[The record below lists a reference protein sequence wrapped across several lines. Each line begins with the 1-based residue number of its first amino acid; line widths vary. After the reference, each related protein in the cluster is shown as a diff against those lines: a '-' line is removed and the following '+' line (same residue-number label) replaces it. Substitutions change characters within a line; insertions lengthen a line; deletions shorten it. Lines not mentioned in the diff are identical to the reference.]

1 MIRIVSDYD
10 CCGCGAC
17 KQICPHSAIELVP
30 NSQGFLFPQVNIDIC
45 INCSLCE
52 RVCPVLNPNQ
62 ENRPLKV
69 YAAINPNDDI
79 RMQSSSGGIFT
90 SLAEKI
96 IDEGGVVFGARFNE
110 NWEVVHDYTENKE
123 GLAPFR
129 GSKYV
134 QSNINSSYIKVEQ
147 FLKRGRKVLFSGTPC
162 QIAALNL
169 FLRKPYDSLTTVD
182 VVCHGVPSPRLWKDY
197 LYKFAPVSEITNIM
211 MRDKSKGWRSYKIT
225 IEGKKRSLSERASD
239 NKYLL
244 AFSQN
249 LSLRSSC
256 FNCPA
261 KKGKSGSDITLAD
274 YWGIENI
281 IPHMD
286 DNRGTSFVC
295 ANTNKGIELINEIS
309 LNRVTSSYSVSVPY
323 NICIEQS
330 TKEPVSRSSFWQKYS
345 EKGVDVLLELKPNKI
360 NIVMRIIRRIT
371 RILK

>member
-69 YAAINPNDDI
+69 YAAINTNDDI
-79 RMQSSSGGIFT
+79 RMQNSSGGIFT

-110 NWEVVHDYTENKE
+110 NWEVVHDYAETKD

-134 QSNINSSYIKVEQ
+134 QSDINSSYIKAEQ

-169 FLRKPYDSLTTVD
+169 FLRKPYDGLTTVD
-182 VVCHGVPSPRLWKDY
+182 VVCHGVPSPGLWKDY
-197 LYKFAPVSEITNIM
+197 LYKFAPVSEITNIK
-211 MRDKSKGWRSYKIT
+211 MRDKSEGWRSNRIT
-225 IEGKKRSLSERASD
+225 IEGKNKTLSEMAAD

-256 FNCPA
+256 FKCPA

-274 YWGIENI
+274 YWGIENL

-286 DNRGTSFVC
+286 DNRGTSFIC
-295 ANTNKGIELINEIS
+295 ANTNKGVELISE
-309 LNRVTSSYSVSVPY
+309 LAVNRVASDYEASVPY
-323 NICIEQS
+323 NISIEQS

-345 EKGVDVLLELKPNKI
+345 EKGIGVLSELKPYKT
-360 NIVMRIIRRIT
+360 NIMKRFIRVIIRIF
-371 RILK
+371 K

>member
-110 NWEVVHDYTENKE
+110 KWEVVHDYAETKD

-134 QSNINSSYIKVEQ
+134 QSNINGAYVKAEQ
-147 FLKRGRKVLFSGTPC
+147 FLKLGRKVLFSGTPC
-162 QIAALNL
+162 QISALNL
-169 FLRKPYDSLTTVD
+169 YLRKPYNGLTTVD
-182 VVCHGVPSPRLWKDY
+182 FVCHGVPSPGLWMNY
-197 LYKFAPVSEITNIM
+197 LNKFAPTSEITRIVM
-211 MRDKSKGWRSYKIT
+211 KDKSEGWRSYKIT

-244 AFSQN
+244 AFLQN

-281 IPHMD
+281 MPKMD

-371 RILK
+371 HILK